1 MSNGFNGAD
10 VGQLRDLAKAMQMA
24 SRNLQAQ
31 LNTFNAGVA
40 GAQWPGP
47 DAVRFRAD
55 WKSSHS
61 PALRHAVLF
70 LHQAATDLARNSN
83 EQESASSAVTGFA
96 SGAPGK
102 GVRASAGTQPRPAD
116 LTGKTPAQIQQW
128 WAGLTPAE
136 QQGFIRDYPVEAGN
150 TNGISF
156 AARVEANRANAQD
169 RLDSFPANDPEPVLQ
184 SGHVHCDHL
193 RPRHHHQ

>member
-70 LHQAATDLARNSN
+70 LHQAATDLARNAN

-96 SGAPGK
+96 SGAPAK
-102 GVRASAGTQPRPAD
+102 GVGASAGTQPRPAD

-136 QQGFIRDYPVEAGN
+136 QY
-150 TNGISF
+150 
-156 AARVEANRANAQD
+156 
-169 RLDSFPANDPEPVLQ
+169 
-184 SGHVHCDHL
+184 
-193 RPRHHHQ
+193 